1 VDVFHSR
8 EDFGSAVAASCAI
21 SMVTTFGF
29 SRKFRGV
36 RVVDGGMTKPI
47 PFKHSH
53 SRKVFLNVLPEFCNF
68 MQKTPSNI
76 AILNITQK
84 SDVSFPIDFWLWS
97 EHWSDE
103 MFLKGY
109 LASLNDRE
117 NIEKAFQMRCNA

>member
-1 VDVFHSR
+1 MFEKEQHLPSFKGKLHFYISEIGKSLRLLSECCVDVFHSR

-21 SMVTTFGF
+21 PMVTTFGF

-68 MQKTPSNI
+68 IQKTPSNI
-76 AILNITQK
+76 AILNIT
-84 SDVSFPIDFWLWS
+84 
-97 EHWSDE
+97 
-103 MFLKGY
+103 
-109 LASLNDRE
+109 
-117 NIEKAFQMRCNA
+117 